1 MRVALVASVLMILT
15 STARAETVNLYA
27 AGSLRAALTDVAR
40 AFEAEN
46 GGKIRVE
53 TTFGASGLLRERIEK
68 DEPAHV
74 FASANT
80 GHPKRLSEQGLT
92 SSEMRVFARNE
103 LCALVRPG
111 LEVTPE
117 TLLDVML
124 RPDVRVGTSTPKA
137 DPSGDYAF
145 QLFAKAEALKPGA
158 KQKLEEKSL
167 QLTGGPN
174 SPKGPEGMTVYAW
187 VMTTDQADLFLTY
200 CTNAVLAKKDAPELS
215 MVSIPDEINV
225 GADYGLVVL
234 KNAPPGAQALADYIL
249 SEKGQKVL
257 ADYGFGRGN

>member
-1 MRVALVASVLMILT
+1 MRIGLVASALIFLT
-15 STARAETVNLYA
+15 STVQAETVSLYA
-27 AGSLRAALTDVAR
+27 AGSLKAALTDVAR

-46 GGKIRVE
+46 GGKIRVQ

-68 DEPAHV
+68 GEPAHV

-80 GHPKRLSEQGLT
+80 GHPKRLGEQGLT

-111 LEVTPE
+111 LEVTSE

-124 RPDVRVGTSTPKA
+124 DPQVRVGTSTPKA

-145 QLFAKAEALKPGA
+145 QLFGKAEALKPGA
-158 KQKLEEKSL
+158 KAKLESKSL
-167 QLTGGPN
+167 QLTGGPD
-174 SPKGPEGMTVYAW
+174 SPKGPEGLTVYAW

-215 MVSIPDEINV
+215 IVSIPKAINV

-234 KNAPPGAQALADYIL
+234 KNAPGQARALADYVL
-249 SEKGQKVL
+249 SEKGQQVL
-257 ADYGFGRGN
+257 ADYGFGRGG

>member
-1 MRVALVASVLMILT
+1 
-15 STARAETVNLYA
+15 STAQAETVNLFA

-68 DEPAHV
+68 GEPAHA

-80 GHPKRLSEQGLT
+80 GHPKRLGEQGLT
-92 SSEMRVFARNE
+92 RSEMRVFARNE

-111 LEVTPE
+111 REVTSE

-145 QLFAKAEALKPGA
+145 QLFANAETVKPGA
-158 KQKLEEKSL
+158 KGKLE
-167 QLTGGPN
+167 
-174 SPKGPEGMTVYAW
+174 
-187 VMTTDQADLFLTY
+187 
-200 CTNAVLAKKDAPELS
+200 AK
-215 MVSIPDEINV
+215 
-225 GADYGLVVL
+225 
-234 KNAPPGAQALADYIL
+234 AL
-249 SEKGQKVL
+249 
-257 ADYGFGRGN
+257 

>member
-1 MRVALVASVLMILT
+1 MILT

-27 AGSLRAALTDVAR
+27 AGSLKAALTDVAR

-46 GGKIRVE
+46 SGKIRVE

-68 DEPAHV
+68 GEPAHV

-92 SSEMRVFARNE
+92 SSELRVFARNE

-111 LEVTPE
+111 LDVTSE
-117 TLLDVML
+117 TLLEVML

-145 QLFAKAEALKPGA
+145 QLFAKAEAVKPGA
-158 KQKLEEKSL
+158 KEKLESKAL
-167 QLTGGPN
+167 QLAGGPN

-187 VMTTDQADLFLTY
+187 VMTTNQADLFLTY
-200 CTNAVLAKKDAPELS
+200 CTNAVLAKKDAPELEI
-215 MVSIPDEINV
+215 VSIPNEINV
-225 GADYGLVVL
+225 EADYGLVVL
-234 KNAPPGAQALADYIL
+234 KNAPAEAQALADDIL

-257 ADYGFGRGN
+257 LDYGFGRTH

>member
-1 MRVALVASVLMILT
+1 MILT
-15 STARAETVNLYA
+15 STAQAETVNLYA

-40 AFEAEN
+40 AFEAEK

-68 DEPAHV
+68 GEPAHV

-111 LEVTPE
+111 MDVTSE

-124 RPDVRVGTSTPKA
+124 KPDVRVGTSTPKA

-145 QLFAKAEALKPGA
+145 ELFAKAEALKPPGA
-158 KQKLEEKSL
+158 KEQLETKAL

-215 MVSIPDEINV
+215 IVSIPDQINV

-234 KNAPPGAQALADYIL
+234 KNAPTEAQTLADYIL

>member
-1 MRVALVASVLMILT
+1 MHIALLASVLMIMT

-46 GGKIRVE
+46 GGRIRVE

-68 DEPAHV
+68 GEPAHV

-92 SSEMRVFARNE
+92 GSAMRVFARNE

-111 LEVTPE
+111 LDVTSE

-124 RPDVRVGTSTPKA
+124 KPDVRLGTSTPKA

-145 QLFAKAEALKPGA
+145 ELFAKAEALKPGA
-158 KQKLEEKSL
+158 KEQLETKAL

-215 MVSIPDEINV
+215 IVSIPDEINV

-234 KNAPPGAQALADYIL
+234 KDAPAEAQTLANYIL
-249 SEKGQKVL
+249 SEKGRKVL